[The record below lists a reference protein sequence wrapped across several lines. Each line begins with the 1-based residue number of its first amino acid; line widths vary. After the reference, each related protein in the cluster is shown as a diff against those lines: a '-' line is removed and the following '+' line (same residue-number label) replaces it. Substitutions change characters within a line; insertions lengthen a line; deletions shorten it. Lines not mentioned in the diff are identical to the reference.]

1 MMVYELHEK
10 PYVCETPVFDGET
23 KDFSTTTAYDYD
35 ANGPILT
42 SQRNIMERVK
52 FNVAAT
58 NDIRVSLSKVEPI
71 DAGDSWEIVL
81 GGWGGL
87 QSVIRNKHQG
97 THLAEVKHTVKDFL
111 KWQCNFEMKMT
122 RKTLG
127 LYDPEGNA
135 IIEYDGFDY
144 KDYKFMY
151 ISTGWGS
158 TGTWKINANYDNF
171 NYDKDPS
178 EALDKLKGR
187 LGTFL
192 DDNLSRHSDWVK
204 KINDK

>member
-1 MMVYELHEK
+1 
-10 PYVCETPVFDGET
+10 
-23 KDFSTTTAYDYD
+23 
-35 ANGPILT
+35 
-42 SQRNIMERVK
+42 
-52 FNVAAT
+52 
-58 NDIRVSLSKVEPI
+58 
-71 DAGDSWEIVL
+71 
-81 GGWGGL
+81 
-87 QSVIRNKHQG
+87 
-97 THLAEVKHTVKDFL
+97 
-111 KWQCNFEMKMT
+111 MT

-204 KINDK
+204 KINDKVKKISKRMLAHHEKLAKKCDDFGPLEEEDETERRVFIYTKRN